1 MARDIKDY
9 EQENPNARQQ
19 HDEWKKQRAAQ
30 GQDPNDAEAYRQ
42 HSQAIGAPD
51 PGAGGVQDP
60 QGAATREAQG
70 VKDQV
75 AGTVK
80 AGAGKVLRNEGL
92 AAEGEARAAGRAGL
106 PQGRLNQYHGG
117 AYMPASLAWHVGPTL
132 A

>member
-19 HDEWKKQRAAQ
+19 HDEWKKQRAAR

-51 PGAGGVQDP
+51 PGAGGVKDP

-70 VKDQV
+70 VKDEV
-75 AGTVK
+75 AGTLK

-92 AAEGEARAAGRAGL
+92 AAEGEAQR
-106 PQGRLNQYHGG
+106 QGGQ
-117 AYMPASLAWHVGPTL
+117 ASRKAD
-132 A
+132 

>member
-19 HDEWKKQRAAQ
+19 QDEWKKQRAAR

-51 PGAGGVQDP
+51 PGAGGVKDP
-60 QGAATREAQG
+60 QGAAKRETEG
-70 VKDQV
+70 VKDEV
-75 AGTVK
+75 AGTLK

-92 AAEGEARAAGRAGL
+92 AAEGEAQRQAG
-106 PQGRLNQYHGG
+106 Q
-117 AYMPASLAWHVGPTL
+117 ASRKAD
-132 A
+132 